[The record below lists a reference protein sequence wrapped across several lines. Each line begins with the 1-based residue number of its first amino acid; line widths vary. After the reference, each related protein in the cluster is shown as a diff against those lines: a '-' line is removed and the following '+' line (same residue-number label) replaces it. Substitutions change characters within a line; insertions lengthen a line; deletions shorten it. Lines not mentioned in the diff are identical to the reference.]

1 MRETNFKH
9 TDIGSIPH
17 DWEMKR
23 LGELSQPIVYGI
35 AARAIRYDGLT
46 KYIRITDID
55 DISHRFNPMPL
66 CSPDFWSEDYIL
78 EDGDILFARTGSS
91 VGKTYLYSNR
101 DGKLIFAGFL
111 MKAHIIDEVA
121 KYVFYQ
127 TLTDWYKSWIES
139 QSKRTG
145 QPGINAQQ
153 LSNLEIP
160 MPPFAEQKAIGK
172 ALSDIDELID
182 GLRKLIDKKR
192 NIKQGAMSSLLTGKL
207 RLPGFTKPWE
217 TEDLDA
223 IGSILPNNS
232 LSWDCLTEQGSVADI
247 HYGQILTRFG
257 AVVDVSKTSL
267 PHIKECYEARFLKG
281 IIAKDGD
288 IIFADTAEDDTVGK
302 AVELTNIGGNSVV
315 SGLHTFWFRPKKQ
328 FASKFLGYAVN
339 GFDFHSQIPPL
350 STGTKVSSISKP
362 NLLKLVLSYPSD
374 IKEQEAIAKIL
385 TDMDAE
391 IESLEKKLTKY
402 EQLKQGMMKQ
412 LLTGKIRL
420 I

>member
-9 TDIGSIPH
+9 TDIGPIPH

-23 LGELSQPIVYGI
+23 LGEFSLPIIYGI
-35 AARAIRYDGLT
+35 AARAIRYDGCT

-55 DISHRFNPMPL
+55 DNSHKYNPKPL
-66 CSPDFWSEDYIL
+66 CSPDFWTDNYLLDED
-78 EDGDILFARTGSS
+78 DILFARTGSS
-91 VGKTYLYSNR
+91 VGKTYLYSSA

-111 MKAHIIDEVA
+111 MKAHIIEENA

-127 TLTDWYKSWIES
+127 THTDWYKSWVET

-160 MPPFAEQKAIGK
+160 LPPIAEQETIGK
-172 ALSDIDELID
+172 ALSDVDELID
-182 GLRKLIDKKR
+182 SLRKLMDKKR
-192 NIKQGAMSSLLTGKL
+192 NIKQGAISSLLTGRL
-207 RLPGFTKPWE
+207 RLPGFTRPWTTNE
-217 TEDLDA
+217 LDQ
-223 IGSILPNNS
+223 IGIIIPNNS
-232 LSWDCLTEQGSVADI
+232 LSWDCLTSEGTVADI
-247 HYGQILTRFG
+247 HYGQILTKFG

-267 PHIKECYEARFLKG
+267 PYIKSNYEPRFLKSN
-281 IIAKDGD
+281 IAQDGD
-288 IIFADTAEDDTVGK
+288 VIFADTAEDNTVGK
-302 AVELTNIGGNSVV
+302 AIELTNIEDAIVV
-315 SGLHTFWFRPKKQ
+315 SGLHTFWFRPTIR
-328 FASKFLGYAVN
+328 FAPKFLGYALN
-339 GFDFHSQIPPL
+339 EFDFHSQIPPL

-362 NLLKLVLSYPSD
+362 SLLKLVLSYPAD

-385 TDMDAE
+385 TDMDDE
-391 IESLEKKLTKY
+391 IESLEKKLAKY
-402 EQLKQGMMKQ
+402 EQVKQGMMTE